1 MDQVKAMLAFA
12 VAAGLVLPGIAIAGR
27 IWTNDDM
34 AWAALL
40 GLFVLFALALVF
52 LIRRQEERV
61 LHLKRED
68 QLDRALLGRAAHIQL
83 LSAGLLGGPKDP
95 NGGDWEDELA
105 GMLARTKKLS
115 TSETVD
121 VNVREVT

>member
-12 VAAGLVLPGIAIAGR
+12 VAAGLGLPGIAIAAR
-27 IWTNDDM
+27 IWTNDKM
-34 AWAALL
+34 AWATLGGIILIAAL
-40 GLFVLFALALVF
+40 GMVF

-83 LSAGLLGGPKDP
+83 LSAGLLGGPRDP